1 MAARLP
7 SLPTLF
13 VCALLAGALL
23 ACSAGACAAPAVV
36 AQDPA
41 VARNDERVI
50 RVGDARLRVIVEGV
64 ADRERVDELQ
74 RWLAECADA
83 ALTAYGRLPLREAKV
98 LIRQSRGTSRGSP
111 RQGGRRGDPSP
122 VPWGQTRRDDGV
134 SVLLYVRPDAG
145 IDELRDDWTAVHEL
159 SHLFHPYLGEDGR
172 WLAEGLA
179 SYYQNVLRA
188 RAGQLDRD
196 EAWRRLDAGFERGR
210 NSGAGAPLGEIGWSR
225 ASTMRIYWGGAMF
238 WLEADLALRRE
249 RRLDLDTVLSRYSRC
264 CLDGDREA
272 TPEEFVAELDRLGGG
287 KVFTQLFDRYAAM
300 REFPSKQ
307 PAYRVLGLDSVDG
320 SLRFSDRAD
329 AVRLRRAIMGP
340 RAAATPSTR

>member
-1 MAARLP
+1 MHAMAVRLP
-7 SLPTLF
+7 SLPTLL
-13 VCALLAGALL
+13 VCALLAG
-23 ACSAGACAAPAVV
+23 GADAAPALSS
-36 AQDPA
+36 AAEAATPA
-41 VARNDERVI
+41 AALPHDNERVI

-98 LIRQSRGTSRGSP
+98 LIRQSRSRDGGA
-111 RQGGRRGDPSP
+111 RQGRRGDPSP

-159 SHLFHPYLGEDGR
+159 SHLFHPYLGQDGR

-188 RAGQLDRD
+188 RAGQLDGD

-238 WLEADLALRRE
+238 WLEADLALRRD

-264 CLDGDREA
+264 CLDSGSEA
-272 TPEEFVAELDRLGGG
+272 TPEQFVAELDRLGGG
-287 KVFTQLFDRYAAM
+287 KAFTALFRRYAAM
-300 REFPSKQ
+300 REFPPTQ
-307 PAYRVLGLDSVDG
+307 NAYRALGLDRQDG
-320 SLRFSDRAD
+320 RLRFSNRAD
-329 AVRLRRAIMGP
+329 AVRLRRAIMQP
-340 RAAATPSTR
+340 RPAAAPSTR

>member
-1 MAARLP
+1 MQAMAAHLP
-7 SLPTLF
+7 SLPTLL
-13 VCALLAGALL
+13 VCALLACGT
-23 ACSAGACAAPAVV
+23 GAAPAVAQDV
-36 AQDPA
+36 AQD
-41 VARNDERVI
+41 NERVI
-50 RVGDARLRVIVEGV
+50 RVGDTRLRVIVEGV
-64 ADRERVDELQ
+64 DDRERVDELQ
-74 RWLAECADA
+74 RWIAECADA

-98 LIRQSRGTSRGSP
+98 LIRQSRGTGRGSP
-111 RQGGRRGDPSP
+111 GQSGRRGDPSP

-188 RAGQLDRD
+188 RAGQLDGD
-196 EAWRRLDAGFERGR
+196 EAWRRLDAGFARGR
-210 NSGAGAPLGEIGWSR
+210 NSGAGMPLGEIGWSR

-264 CLDGDREA
+264 CLGSNSEA

-287 KVFTQLFDRYAAM
+287 KVFTAQFRRYAAM
-300 REFPSKQ
+300 REFPPTQ
-307 PAYRVLGLDSVDG
+307 NAYRALGLDKQDG
-320 SLRFSDRAD
+320 RLRFSDRAD
-329 AVRLRRAIMGP
+329 AVRLRRAIMQP
-340 RAAATPSTR
+340 RAAAAR

>member
-7 SLPTLF
+7 SLPRLF
-13 VCALLAGALL
+13 ACVLLGGAVL
-23 ACSAGACAAPAVV
+23 ACSADAAAR
-36 AQDPA
+36 AQDH
-41 VARNDERVI
+41 ERVI

-64 ADRERVDELQ
+64 TDRARVDELQ
-74 RWLAECADA
+74 RWLAECTDA

-98 LIRQSRGTSRGSP
+98 LIRQSRDGAG

-159 SHLFHPYLGEDGR
+159 SHLFHPYLGRDGR

-188 RAGQLDRD
+188 RAGQLDGE
-196 EAWRRLDAGFERGR
+196 EAWRRLDAGFARGR
-210 NSGAGAPLGEIGWSR
+210 TAGAGAPLGEIGWNR
-225 ASTMRIYWGGAMF
+225 ASTMRIYWGGALF

-249 RRLDLDTVLSRYSRC
+249 RRLDLDTVLSRYARC
-264 CLDGDREA
+264 CLDGEREVA
-272 TPEEFVAELDRLGGG
+272 PAEFVAELDRLGGG
-287 KVFTQLFDRYAAM
+287 KVFAELFGRHAAM
-300 REFPSKQ
+300 REFPSTQ
-307 PAYRVLGLDSVDG
+307 AAYRALGLGSQDG
-320 SLRFSDRAD
+320 RLVFSDRAD
-329 AVRLRRAIMGP
+329 AVRLRRAIMRP
-340 RAAATPSTR
+340 RPAAAPSAR